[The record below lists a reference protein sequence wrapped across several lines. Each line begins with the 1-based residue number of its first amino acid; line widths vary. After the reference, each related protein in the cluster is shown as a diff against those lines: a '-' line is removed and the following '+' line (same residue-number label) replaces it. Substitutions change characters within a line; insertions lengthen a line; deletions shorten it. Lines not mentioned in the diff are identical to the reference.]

1 MKLLKFDLTRLKAL
15 KTYFAVS
22 LLCLLTVSLSITYLK
37 SQPSLEYEK
46 NNHVDAYEQFLLM
59 SLMETENFEPGKL
72 SRGATHYYKMFEEP
86 DYEERESFLGYPVSP
101 FHLLV
106 QYYNEAFSLEQ
117 RDLSIN
123 QVQMLEYIQEVNQYL
138 EQNNLRQPPRLFI
151 YDIIKSGDFL
161 FGLIPLFF
169 FNVVLL
175 KIFDDDLKVDHVILS
190 TLPISIKSV
199 PFIRKLAIFFFMTVY
214 IFIIFM
220 VMWLFSD
227 NKSLHLFYPTRS
239 ILAESTIIPLYQSLI
254 VTIILFIVRFFLLA
268 SIGILIFMRL
278 KNLNLTIIFQIF
290 ITFLLI
296 FSGQYMTEQPL
307 SWIPF
312 NVNHRNQVLG
322 NIEKYNIGGRWET
335 HLSGSPIKYEYI
347 LWWLLIVLVLSIII
361 SYLYPIYCQNLH
373 TRPVKHSREYLFRFP
388 AFFEFIK
395 NWRAHRV
402 SQLLGI
408 FCVILV
414 LLVGHAVVGDY
425 YRMKEPY
432 ISEYT
437 QEDYAS
443 AYRFYKND
451 LERLQEE
458 MAALDQS
465 DNSAK
470 QAYESRIEA
479 QQEILTHY
487 QTLLNQFQMRKT
499 ALDSKDIDNY
509 IKSFDYEMSLYFN
522 PNEQFDIVHD
532 TFRFIPR
539 NNYYVSGDFP
549 TEFGYLL
556 AKSRLI
562 ELKKRAINP
571 LGGEAI
577 IYNYLD
583 EPQELLNRISD
594 RLSFQ
599 VADTSFLGILSRL
612 FLVYRA
618 DILMIFFLLM
628 AAMADYELEGKQ
640 GKHDA
645 WLNTLPLTS
654 KKVFDSK
661 LKASLACA
669 SIFLGC
675 IIAIAIFVGITSQKF
690 GHPNYPIVYFTGSN
704 KYEWVD
710 LIKVLGMLFIMF
722 YLIIC
727 LLSILNLIIS
737 QWIRTLVVKA
747 VVLFCFVSV
756 LYRLSL
762 SFPFGRYSPFA
773 YLNIVEVVDGSVFN
787 RYLSGESSFLLP
799 IIILVFWNLVF
810 YLFGVVLVTKVERRE
825 FK

>member
-1 MKLLKFDLTRLKAL
+1 M
-15 KTYFAVS
+15 
-22 LLCLLTVSLSITYLK
+22 
-37 SQPSLEYEK
+37 P
-46 NNHVDAYEQFLLM
+46 
-59 SLMETENFEPGKL
+59 
-72 SRGATHYYKMFEEP
+72 
-86 DYEERESFLGYPVSP
+86 
-101 FHLLV
+101 
-106 QYYNEAFSLEQ
+106 
-117 RDLSIN
+117 
-123 QVQMLEYIQEVNQYL
+123 
-138 EQNNLRQPPRLFI
+138 
-151 YDIIKSGDFL
+151 
-161 FGLIPLFF
+161 
-169 FNVVLL
+169 
-175 KIFDDDLKVDHVILS
+175 
-190 TLPISIKSV
+190 
-199 PFIRKLAIFFFMTVY
+199 
-214 IFIIFM
+214 
-220 VMWLFSD
+220 
-227 NKSLHLFYPTRS
+227 
-239 ILAESTIIPLYQSLI
+239 
-254 VTIILFIVRFFLLA
+254 
-268 SIGILIFMRL
+268 
-278 KNLNLTIIFQIF
+278 
-290 ITFLLI
+290 
-296 FSGQYMTEQPL
+296 
-307 SWIPF
+307 
-312 NVNHRNQVLG
+312 
-322 NIEKYNIGGRWET
+322 
-335 HLSGSPIKYEYI
+335 
-347 LWWLLIVLVLSIII
+347 
-361 SYLYPIYCQNLH
+361 
-373 TRPVKHSREYLFRFP
+373 
-388 AFFEFIK
+388 
-395 NWRAHRV
+395 
-402 SQLLGI
+402 
-408 FCVILV
+408 
-414 LLVGHAVVGDY
+414 
-425 YRMKEPY
+425 
-432 ISEYT
+432 
-437 QEDYAS
+437 
-443 AYRFYKND
+443 
-451 LERLQEE
+451 
-458 MAALDQS
+458 
-465 DNSAK
+465 
-470 QAYESRIEA
+470 
-479 QQEILTHY
+479 
-487 QTLLNQFQMRKT
+487 
-499 ALDSKDIDNY
+499 
-509 IKSFDYEMSLYFN
+509 
-522 PNEQFDIVHD
+522 
-532 TFRFIPR
+532 
-539 NNYYVSGDFP
+539 
-549 TEFGYLL
+549 
-556 AKSRLI
+556 
-562 ELKKRAINP
+562 
-571 LGGEAI
+571 GEAI